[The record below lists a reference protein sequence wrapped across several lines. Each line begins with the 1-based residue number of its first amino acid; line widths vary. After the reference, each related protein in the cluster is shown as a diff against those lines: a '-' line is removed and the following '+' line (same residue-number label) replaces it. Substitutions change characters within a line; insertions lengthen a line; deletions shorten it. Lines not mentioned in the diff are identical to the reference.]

1 MAHARVTGAK
11 RPLALGLA
19 LLLPLFG
26 GNSKPAT
33 VPAVTVVANTSIEAH
48 KAAIEGI
55 QRALAAGSTAIHIAN
70 LGEAGDRAQ
79 LTPPGTR
86 LIIVLG
92 SEALQVVAA
101 GRPEVPVVS
110 AMILRPPSAASSTGW
125 TPAATISLDVPV
137 SVLLARLKQVFPG
150 KTRLAII
157 HNAASGA
164 AAPPALPS
172 RLQQE
177 GFTVRVVDI
186 TGAEQ
191 LLSAFRAL
199 KGQTDF
205 VWCLPDGALY
215 NSATLKPLIL
225 ASIENQLPLIGFS
238 ESFARAGAA
247 VAVFPDFRDVGVQTG
262 EVALQLL
269 GGGAAHAVDGPRKLK
284 IAVNQSVL
292 RLIGL
297 KYLPPSSG
305 GEDFSVIP

>member
-1 MAHARVTGAK
+1 MAHARVAGAK

-26 GNSKPAT
+26 GNSKPAA
-33 VPAVTVVANTSIEAH
+33 PAVTVVANTSIEAH

-55 QRALAAGSTAIHIAN
+55 RRARAAGSTAIHLAN

-110 AMILRPPSAASSTGW
+110 AMILRPPPAASSAGW

-137 SVLLARLKQVFPG
+137 PVLLARLKQVFPG
-150 KTRLAII
+150 KTRLTVI

-177 GFTVRVVDI
+177 GFTVRIVDI

-247 VAVFPDFRDVGVQTG
+247 MAVFPDFRDVGVQTG

-297 KYLPPSSG
+297 KYLSPSSG